1 LKNTF
6 SIKDLENLSGIKAH
20 TIRIWEKRYEILQPM
35 RTDTNIR
42 LYDFES
48 LQKLL
53 NITLLHNYGY
63 KISAIS
69 KYSEAQIPKLVNE
82 IISSKSA
89 KEHAISAFKIAM
101 INFDQAHFLI
111 TYNALLSEKTFKEIF
126 IDVFKPFLFEV
137 ETLSQTGTITPAQE
151 HFICYL
157 IKQKLVIN
165 IEKVQL
171 TAPTKTDRTLVL
183 YLPKGELHEIG
194 LMYINYEL
202 LTNGYQTIYLG
213 QNIPLN
219 NLKTLPQNFNPI
231 DFVTFMTLKP
241 EADGVNNYVKQMNE
255 NILDSDSKF
264 WLTGKQTELIKPN
277 YLRENTIIFEDA
289 ENLLERLQTN
299 SF

>member
-1 LKNTF
+1 MKTTF

-35 RTDTNIR
+35 RTGTNIR

-69 KYSEAQIPKLVNE
+69 KYSESKIPQLVND

-89 KEHAISAFKIAM
+89 KQHAISAFKIAM
-101 INFDQAHFLI
+101 VNFDQTHFLT

-126 IDVFKPFLFEV
+126 TEVFTPFLHEIG
-137 ETLSQTGTITPAQE
+137 TLSQTDTITPAQE

-165 IEKVQL
+165 IEKAQL
-171 TAPTKTDRTLVL
+171 TAPTKTERTLVL
-183 YLPKGELHEIG
+183 YLPTDELQEIG

-213 QNIPLN
+213 QNIPID
-219 NLKTLPQNFNPI
+219 NLKSLPQNFSPI
-231 DFVTFMTLKP
+231 DFVTFMTSKP
-241 EADGVNNYVKQMNE
+241 DADNINNYIKQIHE
-255 NILDSDSKF
+255 ILLDSDSRF
-264 WLTGKQTELIKPN
+264 WLTGKQTRKIKQN
-277 YLRENTIIFEDA
+277 NLRFNTIIFEDY
-289 ENLLERLQTN
+289 ESLLEQLKTD
-299 SF
+299 